1 MILYRLS
8 AGEDGILHPPAQHTA
23 YPSGTSTPGSPSRG
37 GTLSAG
43 HMYAP
48 PTPAWN
54 RNSAYSSSD
63 AGGDSVLLEGDT
75 KYPSLGGT
83 PRGSFFGLAGLG
95 LVGGGGV
102 GVLGPGTPGG
112 KVNAALDDVALGMRA
127 GTAEMGT
134 LGRAQ
139 GGLVAYVWDPDDED
153 DDEDEE
159 PAERWMHDPSTV
171 NPLYA
176 KDKSA
181 AGSPGAGGAD
191 TAGSATPYYIP
202 RRTVSVRGVGNVTA
216 LVALV
221 LGLLCLFIVFPITKT
236 LADNG
241 VALKILE
248 NTRINAT
255 GQAISRRSFAVE
267 FEREAE

>member
-1 MILYRLS
+1 
-8 AGEDGILHPPAQHTA
+8 
-23 YPSGTSTPGSPSRG
+23 
-37 GTLSAG
+37 
-43 HMYAP
+43 MYAP

-112 KVNAALDDVALGMRA
+112 KVNVVLDDVALGMRA

-134 LGRAQ
+134 VGRAH

-153 DDEDEE
+153 DDDDEE

-171 NPLYA
+171 NPLYS

-181 AGSPGAGGAD
+181 ASSPGAGPGAK
-191 TAGSATPYYIP
+191 PYYTP
-202 RRTVSVRGVGNVTA
+202 RRTVSIRGVVNVAA

-221 LGLLCLFIVFPITKT
+221 VGLLCLFIVFPITKT
-236 LADNG
+236 LSDNG

-255 GQAISRRSFAVE
+255 GQAVSRRGLAVE
-267 FEREAE
+267 FEREAV